1 MSIFISYRRR
11 DAAFAGRIRDRLEL
25 AFPREVF
32 LDVYGIGL
40 AVDFERIIEA
50 AIARSRVVVA
60 LIGSEWLYNSDRSRR
75 LGDLQDNVTLE
86 LLAALKLGV
95 PLAPVLIDTAALPR
109 VDDLPENLS
118 GILKYN
124 ALRVRHDAFE
134 EDVERLIEPLREA
147 MGMRRVTP
155 IERGLAFLADPF
167 GSQRVRV
174 TERFRATLAWAALAI
189 GGFMALFAAANAL
202 TGMPATLFDFLVFAT
217 GLLVAF
223 LSGKNSLRRARLAQL
238 GLALGLIAS
247 AAAAGNWI
255 YWVRNPA
262 ALPFLKAQGS
272 SPPLSLIGWECIAG
286 APQQVR
292 DWDRELVLAC
302 GEFQFAER
310 RLRLSIARPGGKPAQ
325 EFFEQRVPKVIR
337 ADGAYYLVVVYDLF
351 DRASEP
357 DVARITIQR
366 LLV

>member
-40 AVDFERIIEA
+40 AVDFERIIES
-50 AIARSRVVVA
+50 AIAKSRVAVV
-60 LIGSEWLYNSDRSRR
+60 LIGAEWRFNSDRSHH
-75 LGDLQDNVTLE
+75 LGDLQDNVTVE

-95 PLAPVLIDTAALPR
+95 PLVPVLIDAADLPR
-109 VDDLPENLS
+109 APDLPADLA
-118 GILKYN
+118 GLLKYN

-155 IERGLAFLADPF
+155 IERGLAFVADPF
-167 GSQRVRV
+167 GQQRLRV
-174 TERFRATLAWAALAI
+174 TERFRATLAWVTLAI
-189 GGFMALFAAANAL
+189 GAFMAVFAAGNAL
-202 TGMPATLFDFLVFAT
+202 TGMPATLFDFVVLTA

-223 LSGKNSLRRARLAQL
+223 LAGKNSLRRARLAQL
-238 GLALGLIAS
+238 GLALGLVAT

-255 YWVRNPA
+255 YWARNPA
-262 ALPFLKAQGS
+262 ALPWLKTAGN
-272 SPPLSLIGWECIAG
+272 SPPLSLVGWECIEN
-286 APQQVR
+286 APQQAR
-292 DWDRELVLAC
+292 DWDRELILRC

-310 RLRLSIARPGGKPAQ
+310 RLRLSIARPGGKAAE
-325 EFFEQRVPKVIR
+325 EFFEYRVPRVIH
-337 ADGAYYLVVVYDLF
+337 ADGAYYLVIVYDLF
-351 DRASEP
+351 DRANEP